1 MNMSDD
7 PSRISLAPTTTTL
20 ARSETLWFRFMMSA
34 DRSRWKWIL
43 ILIVTMIFGV
53 GGIDYLSGFRIS
65 FGVFYLL
72 PVCLAVVS
80 LGRIAGVITALF
92 SVAVWLSGDIAAGGR
107 YGSAWVPFWNG
118 LIAFGTYLVVI
129 WLLDLLL
136 ASYRETE
143 ERVKVRT
150 AALINEVAERKRLEQ
165 EILDIGEQ
173 ERRRI
178 GHELHDGLSQHLTGT
193 ALVAQWLGENLDK
206 KDAEEAGTARRIV
219 TLIGEAINQTHSMAQ
234 GLLPAEIEEEELIAT
249 LHELAAATR
258 EQFRVE
264 CEFSF
269 NGKMELLLPN
279 GSMATH
285 LHRIAQEAV
294 RNAARHSKARR
305 IDISLVKT
313 PGMITLAVADD
324 GVGLPP
330 PSSRKEELGLRIMA
344 NRASF
349 IGADFRI
356 DSTPGS
362 GTCVICRL
370 PVADLSDDQHKLIP

>member
-1 MNMSDD
+1 MTT
-7 PSRISLAPTTTTL
+7 PPT
-20 ARSETLWFRFMMSA
+20 RSETPWFQWMMLT
-34 DRSRWKWIL
+34 DRSHWKWIL
-43 ILIVTMIFGV
+43 TIVVAMISCFGI
-53 GGIDYLSGFRIS
+53 IDYLSGFKIS

-80 LGRIAGVITALF
+80 LGRIAGVVTALF

-107 YGSAWVPFWNG
+107 YGSMWVIFWNG
-118 LIAFGTYLVVI
+118 LIAFVTHLVVI

-143 ERVKVRT
+143 ERVRVRT
-150 AALINEVAERKRLEQ
+150 AALINEIAERKRLEQ
-165 EILDIGEQ
+165 EILDVSEQ

-193 ALVAQWLGENLDK
+193 ALVAQWLGENLEK
-206 KDAEEAGTARRIV
+206 KDTKEASAARRIV
-219 TLIGEAINQTHSMAQ
+219 ALIEEAISQTHAMAQ

-249 LHELAAATR
+249 LNELAATTR
-258 EQFRVE
+258 EQSRIE

-269 NGKMELLLPN
+269 NGNMELPLPDN
-279 GSMATH
+279 SIATH

-305 IDISLVKT
+305 IDISLIKT
-313 PGMITLAVADD
+313 PGMITLTVADD
-324 GVGLPP
+324 GIGLQPSGS
-330 PSSRKEELGLRIMA
+330 SSRKTELGLRIMA
-344 NRASF
+344 YRASL

-362 GTCVICRL
+362 STRVVCRL
-370 PVADLSDDQHKLIP
+370 PIATPHDGQP